1 MPAGENAA
9 AIATLMTLMFSL
21 VVMGWALLYRCTDA
35 TLVPGDF
42 AVQKCFSFI
51 AKPKKDE
58 PEPESGDKE
67 EESTSLFSGSVNGG
81 SILETVD
88 DEDLSE
94 LELDNLAYIGEF
106 NEMSTKLTSE
116 VFTDISAANIYDCA
130 RICATNEVQI
140 DEEDEEGECG
150 GFTSEYEDPTPD
162 DQRVMCRLYKKDNL
176 SDTGV
181 KSFATTSFYLKGLD
195 PP

>member
-21 VVMGWALLYRCTDA
+21 VVMGWALFYKCTDA
-35 TLVPGDF
+35 TFVPGDF

-51 AKPKKDE
+51 ATPKKDD
-58 PEPESGDKE
+58 PEPDTEKTE
-67 EESTSLFSGSVNGG
+67 EESTSLFSDSVNEG

-94 LELDNLAYIGEF
+94 LELDNLKYLNDF
-106 NEMSTKLTSE
+106 NEMNTKLTSE

-130 RICATNEVQI
+130 RICAMNEVRV

-181 KSFATTSFYLKGLD
+181 RSFATTSFYLKGLD

>member
-21 VVMGWALLYRCTDA
+21 VVMGWALLYKCTDA
-35 TLVPGDF
+35 TLVPGAF

-58 PEPESGDKE
+58 PESDTEKTR

-81 SILETVD
+81 SILETTD

-106 NEMSTKLTSE
+106 NEMGTKLTSE

-140 DEEDEEGECG
+140 DEDGECG

-181 KSFATTSFYLKGLD
+181 RSFATTSFYLKGLD